1 MVFWMEI
8 ELMRCELNYY
18 YYCVIF
24 LFFLSFPWNCK
35 GFSRTFLVF
44 DVYLVVV
51 VGTPKVEPIRVMNL
65 CIFNHN
71 TILSLLDMETFS
83 SWYIGFDLVNVF
95 CKELKEKSWE
105 LVLPCN

>member
-1 MVFWMEI
+1 VLF
-8 ELMRCELNYY
+8 YY
-18 YYCVIF
+18 
-24 LFFLSFPWNCK
+24 FFLSFPWNCK

-51 VGTPKVEPIRVMNL
+51 VGTPKVEPTRVMNYL

-83 SWYIGFDLVNVF
+83 SWYLDLII
-95 CKELKEKSWE
+95 KRILKGIERKVMGACSSMQLE
-105 LVLPCN
+105 GPHGVSMSMG